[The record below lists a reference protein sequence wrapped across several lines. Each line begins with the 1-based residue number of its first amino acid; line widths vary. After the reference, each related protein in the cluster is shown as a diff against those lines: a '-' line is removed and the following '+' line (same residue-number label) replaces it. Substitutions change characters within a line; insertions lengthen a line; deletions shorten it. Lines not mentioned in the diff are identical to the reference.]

1 MKKLLLVLLISLG
14 FVGLAVAE
22 IFIPANSHKS
32 GTSWICNTNYYRN
45 IAKTGCRYVPANST
59 SSYSSNVFKCNT
71 GYSKSGNSCKSVKA
85 NEVEDDELKELKIE
99 IVKENCPTDTPGCDM
114 IGVMS
119 PWSCKEGYIRYENQC
134 YIRRSLDTFDYW
146 VAPEDR
152 GWKCKEGYIKS
163 GNECKED
170 PLFSQEAIEREI
182 TDSDS

>member
-71 GYSKSGNSCKSVKA
+71 GYSKSGNSCVKKSPNA
-85 NEVEDDELKELKIE
+85 WEILKEKAHNLQ
-99 IVKENCPTDTPGCDM
+99 DQF
-114 IGVMS
+114 
-119 PWSCKEGYIRYENQC
+119 RQ
-134 YIRRSLDTFDYW
+134 
-146 VAPEDR
+146 
-152 GWKCKEGYIKS
+152 
-163 GNECKED
+163 
-170 PLFSQEAIEREI
+170 
-182 TDSDS
+182 